1 LGKDVRFETTQKS
14 DVRAQNVEMNGGKR
28 VAFVGENLVQLESL
42 STFIELN
49 VLNILRTNINETYDI
64 NADTWAWTS
73 RGDFFMQT
81 RGDVRFTNGPQGTIS
96 IAADT
101 DGLNF
106 LSDTNAR
113 FQTTGANAPV
123 LLQTFGT
130 NSNLFV
136 STAGSNS
143 DINFRTGKA
152 YTATAEDGGRITS
165 IEETRITAPSDRL
178 DTIGKSNITFTSAA
192 DTIVN
197 AQRNIDVAGGFG
209 LSLAATLPAGAD
221 LNVASNGN
229 ILVQSWQDATFRS
242 VTDDVSFNADY
253 NVTFVT
259 RQGDLRLVSTRDIDV
274 TADGNVISRYEG
286 DYLVTNN
293 NTYAVSAVN
302 SAFFTTTGQDSDI
315 VFTSRGPVSL
325 AAQDDIVWAGGATT
339 FTAGDEV
346 NVALDNG
353 LSITTFGEQT
363 DIQFRSEQGLLTFLT
378 PQNIDFIMSLTDG
391 PFRSGTNYIDFTA
404 RGTSPAG
411 YSIRMEA
418 STFTTSSRAANA
430 FYSDEK
436 LTLAIDNNIN
446 IRAKN
451 LQDDNP
457 NVVFSATND
466 GGNINMTA
474 NVYQINADNA
484 YLEAEDNIL
493 LLPFDTIIFTTAGAA
508 QQSLAE
514 NDYLGVRI
522 ESNHPSADV
531 RLLTTDF
538 LTGDISFT
546 ANGAGTI
553 NTYSYAETTLFLL
566 DDDDTNFVGTF
577 LVQSGVGSDINVAA
591 ENDIFI
597 RETSTG
603 DITFE
608 DSGRSTFFTAG
619 NDLNVVARNRILFD
633 SPNLVASAD
642 RGLDIVA
649 ANDNV
654 NVNVGGLLF
663 YRSESYFQMVAGNNL
678 DIGGAGAGTPL
689 VRAIA
694 GARVPIEDTDVSSD
708 LLIVANGD
716 ITINASA
723 NNGISIQ
730 APPQGIVD
738 FRDGL
743 VIPRAGLANNAC
755 GGNDRNLV
763 FDTTRQNICFCD
775 INIYRCLSTIAFTP
789 A

>member
-1 LGKDVRFETTQKS
+1 MG
-14 DVRAQNVEMNGGKR
+14 
-28 VAFVGENLVQLESL
+28 
-42 STFIELN
+42 
-49 VLNILRTNINETYDI
+49 
-64 NADTWAWTS
+64 
-73 RGDFFMQT
+73 
-81 RGDVRFTNGPQGTIS
+81 
-96 IAADT
+96 
-101 DGLNF
+101 
-106 LSDTNAR
+106 
-113 FQTTGANAPV
+113 
-123 LLQTFGT
+123 
-130 NSNLFV
+130 
-136 STAGSNS
+136 
-143 DINFRTGKA
+143 
-152 YTATAEDGGRITS
+152 
-165 IEETRITAPSDRL
+165 
-178 DTIGKSNITFTSAA
+178 
-192 DTIVN
+192 
-197 AQRNIDVAGGFG
+197 
-209 LSLAATLPAGAD
+209 
-221 LNVASNGN
+221 
-229 ILVQSWQDATFRS
+229 
-242 VTDDVSFNADY
+242 
-253 NVTFVT
+253 
-259 RQGDLRLVSTRDIDV
+259 
-274 TADGNVISRYEG
+274 
-286 DYLVTNN
+286 
-293 NTYAVSAVN
+293 
-302 SAFFTTTGQDSDI
+302 
-315 VFTSRGPVSL
+315 
-325 AAQDDIVWAGGATT
+325 
-339 FTAGDEV
+339 
-346 NVALDNG
+346 
-353 LSITTFGEQT
+353 
-363 DIQFRSEQGLLTFLT
+363 
-378 PQNIDFIMSLTDG
+378 
-391 PFRSGTNYIDFTA
+391 
-404 RGTSPAG
+404 
-411 YSIRMEA
+411 
-418 STFTTSSRAANA
+418 
-430 FYSDEK
+430 
-436 LTLAIDNNIN
+436 
-446 IRAKN
+446 
-451 LQDDNP
+451 
-457 NVVFSATND
+457 
-466 GGNINMTA
+466 
-474 NVYQINADNA
+474 
-484 YLEAEDNIL
+484 AEDNIL

-619 NDLNVVARNRILFD
+619 NDLNV
-633 SPNLVASAD
+633 
-642 RGLDIVA
+642 
-649 ANDNV
+649 
-654 NVNVGGLLF
+654 GGLLF

-763 FDTTRQNICFCD
+763 FDTARQNICFCD
-775 INIYRCLSTIAFTP
+775 INIHRCLSTIAFAP
-789 A
+789 GA